1 MPLRNDARTAR
12 GHRPAWTAPWPDAAT
27 RAAQATRHD
36 LHRARA
42 VTYGIVLMLL
52 VTAAVE
58 AEVWPLTAY
67 RLFSTV
73 RTGTT
78 VSLELVA
85 ATDDGDVLVQPA
97 DRSEPLA
104 TTARQYP
111 DLSTATPERRREM
124 VTAWLALAGIDPA
137 AVTTVRLERAVR
149 ALPDGTSTWVERSRE
164 TVLEVVP

>member
-1 MPLRNDARTAR
+1 MTLRNDARTPR
-12 GHRPAWTAPWPDAAT
+12 GRRPAWAAPWPDAAT
-27 RAAQATRHD
+27 RTTRATRHD

-42 VTYGIVLMLL
+42 VTYGLVLALL
-52 VTAAVE
+52 VTAALE

-85 ATDDGDVLVQPA
+85 ETDDGDVLVHPTDHA
-97 DRSEPLA
+97 EPLA
-104 TTARQYP
+104 TTTRQYP
-111 DLSTATPERRREM
+111 ELAAAPPERRREM
-124 VTAWLALAGIDPA
+124 VSAWLDLAGIDPA
-137 AVTTVRLERAVR
+137 DVRAVRLERAVR
-149 ALPDGTSTWVERSRE
+149 TPPDGASTGVERSRE